1 MMPSVSDFRLGDISS
16 GYASVFYKEKCVGV
30 LEKVEWASVGTVGT
44 WFARYYPCQGH
55 AYQHQQDR
63 SAQAVAWGKTRKE
76 CFEKFVELMIRNS
89 R

>member
-1 MMPSVSDFRLGDISS
+1 MPSVSDFRLGDISS
-16 GYASVFYKEKCVGV
+16 GYASVFYKEKRVGV

-44 WFARYYPCQGH
+44 WFARYYPDH
-55 AYQHQQDR
+55 EYAYQRDR
-63 SAQAVAWGKTRKE
+63 SAQAVVWGWTRKE

>member
-1 MMPSVSDFRLGDISS
+1 MLPSVSDFRLGNISS
-16 GYASVFYKEKCVGV
+16 GYASVFYKEKRVGV
-30 LEKVEWASVGTVGT
+30 LEKVEWDSVGTVGT

-55 AYQHQQDR
+55 AYQQDR
-63 SAQAVAWGKTRKE
+63 SAQAVVWGGTRKE

>member
-1 MMPSVSDFRLGDISS
+1 MSDFRLGNISPR
-16 GYASVFYKEKCVGV
+16 YAPVFHKEKCVGI

-63 SAQAVAWGKTRKE
+63 SAQVVVWGGTRKE
-76 CFEKFVELMIRNS
+76 CLREFAELMIRNS
-89 R
+89 C

>member
-1 MMPSVSDFRLGDISS
+1 MLPTVSDFRLGNISA
-16 GYASVFYKEKCVGV
+16 GYASVFYKEKRVGV

-63 SAQAVAWGKTRKE
+63 LAHAVAWGKTRKE
-76 CFEKFVELMIRNS
+76 CLSEFAKLMILNS
-89 R
+89 C